1 MPYGFLADGVVALHF
16 AYVAFVVGGELVIL
30 LGLAC
35 RWQWVRNLWFR
46 LTHLLF
52 IGVVAAEAA
61 FGVACPLTV
70 WEVRLRELAGQP
82 VEEGSFLGRLFHNL
96 LFVPVEPSWLPVL
109 HIGFG
114 VLVLLTFLLA
124 PPRRLAARP
133 SSSPLPWGE
142 RGRG

>member
-1 MPYGFLADGVVALHF
+1 MPYGFLADGIVALHF

-35 RWQWVRNLWFR
+35 GWRWVRNLWFR

-61 FGVACPLTV
+61 YGYTCPLTV
-70 WEVRLRELAGQP
+70 WEFRLRALAGQP
-82 VEEGSFLGRLFHNL
+82 VEQGSFLGRLFHNL
-96 LFVPVEPSWLPVL
+96 LFIPMDPAWLPFL

-124 PPRRLAARP
+124 PPR
-133 SSSPLPWGE
+133 WQ
-142 RGRG
+142 

>member
-1 MPYGFLADGVVALHF
+1 MPYGFLADVVVATHF

-35 RWQWVRNLWFR
+35 RWEWVRNLWFR

-52 IGVVAAEAA
+52 IGVVAAEAT
-61 FGVACPLTV
+61 FGVACPLTN
-70 WEVRLRELAGQP
+70 WEYRLRELAGQP
-82 VEEGSFLGRLFHNL
+82 AEEGSFLGRLFHNL
-96 LFVPVEPSWLPVL
+96 LFIPMDPAWLPFL

-124 PPRRLAARP
+124 PPRRLAVRRA
-133 SSSPLPWGE
+133 
-142 RGRG
+142 